1 MRGERCERV
10 TFAQLIAEGALEIG
24 DGYRAKNDEL
34 GGVGLIF
41 LRAGHVTD
49 SHIDFEGVERSWKI
63 PPVLSR
69 LEGPYRRAG
78 TLRLTQGRRLEPG
91 GARWVPR
98 GLLSQRNQRRPGKIT
113 EVLRET
119 LGSATK
125 NA

>member
-49 SHIDFEGVERSWKI
+49 SHIDFEAVERSWKI

-91 GARWVPR
+91 GALWVRR
-98 GLLSQRNQRRPGKIT
+98 GPLSQRSQRQPGKVT
-113 EVLRET
+113 EVIRQT
-119 LGSATK
+119 IGSATK